1 MAKETV
7 SQEKIEHTAKIA
19 RIHLTS
25 EQLEAL
31 TKDANAILE
40 YFSLIED
47 IPDDVK
53 PCIYVLPHENEP
65 RKDVLVPTEGKAMRR
80 GFAKEQEGYMQ
91 APKSL

>member
-7 SQEKIEHTAKIA
+7 SAEKIEHTAKIA
-19 RIHLTS
+19 RIRLS
-25 EQLEAL
+25 AEQLAAL

-53 PCIYVLPHENEP
+53 PCVYVLSHENEP
-65 RKDVLVPTEGKAMRR
+65 RKDELVPTDGKAMRR
-80 GFAKEQEGYMQ
+80 GFAKEQDRYMQ